1 MQVVLISQL
10 IKNQVEKELS
20 HFLDKNVASSLL
32 ALEQDYSCD
41 PINLHWNIQ
50 YVLFWSRQIM
60 LLQHSCTSRSR
71 AHDGSAKAKEK
82 KKNWW
87 NFTYCLQKLECCH
100 ERWVSP
106 NSASISCWTPLN
118 SLSCFPAWA
127 CRIEARHSV
136 CTGDL
141 THRKWKLW
149 LCMCV
154 CCLRWVGA
162 WGWGVKQDMLGIT
175 QSTKS
180 VTWSEAKGWF
190 IWLQKESVACGLEE
204 RMFSFFALSVLRHN
218 TWKHFLRGHGSV
230 KKKELQTFYFF
241 SLFS

>member
-1 MQVVLISQL
+1 
-10 IKNQVEKELS
+10 
-20 HFLDKNVASSLL
+20 
-32 ALEQDYSCD
+32 
-41 PINLHWNIQ
+41 
-50 YVLFWSRQIM
+50 M

-71 AHDGSAKAKEK
+71 AHDGSAKAKKQKTK
-82 KKNWW
+82 KTDETLLTVSRNW
-87 NFTYCLQKLECCH
+87 
-100 ERWVSP
+100 
-106 NSASISCWTPLN
+106 SAAMSAGFPLTLRVFHVGHPWTPFPVFLPEHVALKHAILSVQVILRTGNGN
-118 SLSCFPAWA
+118 S
-127 CRIEARHSV
+127 
-136 CTGDL
+136 D
-141 THRKWKLW
+141 
-149 LCMCV
+149 CV
-154 CCLRWVGA
+154 CVCAA
-162 WGWGVKQDMLGIT
+162 WGGWVRGGGGGGGVKQDMLGIT